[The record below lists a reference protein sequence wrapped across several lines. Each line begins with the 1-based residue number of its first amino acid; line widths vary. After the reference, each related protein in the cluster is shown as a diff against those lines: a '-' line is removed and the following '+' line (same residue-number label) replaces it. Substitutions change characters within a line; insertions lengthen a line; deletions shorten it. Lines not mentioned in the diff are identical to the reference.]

1 MCIVQQP
8 SCRLCLAEHISE
20 PYYFLLENKILTKKY
35 SEVLN
40 LETDLYDASILP
52 AHICSGCQAALGK
65 FKILL
70 LSGSFMYN
78 IYIVDLP
85 SLPLP

>member
-52 AHICSGCQAALGK
+52 AHICSGCQASLGK

-70 LSGSFMYN
+70 LSGSF
-78 IYIVDLP
+78 IGIIQIHR
-85 SLPLP
+85 